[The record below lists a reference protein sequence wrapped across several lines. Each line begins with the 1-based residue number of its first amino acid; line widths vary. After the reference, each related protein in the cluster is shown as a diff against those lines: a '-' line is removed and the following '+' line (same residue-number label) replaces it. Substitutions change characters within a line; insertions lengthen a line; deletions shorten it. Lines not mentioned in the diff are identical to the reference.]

1 MWGHYHPSD
10 KERDE
15 TECRLFEITK
25 NISNYGVG
33 RLVYNKYET
42 SYDSENYNLLNDS
55 KDPETFWV
63 SFLLRVRK
71 IIFFKILT
79 RAWYDWNTP
88 ETDPVTQ
95 QQHTGNFGYAYGIC
109 FHKGETDGLE
119 REMNM
124 PNYSVN
130 LSLCSFALINTDLG
144 LVFGPA

>member
-1 MWGHYHPSD
+1 M
-10 KERDE
+10 
-15 TECRLFEITK
+15 
-25 NISNYGVG
+25 
-33 RLVYNKYET
+33 
-42 SYDSENYNLLNDS
+42 
-55 KDPETFWV
+55 
-63 SFLLRVRK
+63 
-71 IIFFKILT
+71 T

-119 REMNM
+119 REINM

-130 LSLCSFALINTDLG
+130 LSLCSFTIINTDLG